1 VVQDNPGASS
11 RLCNRAVVKTLLL
24 GGVRSGK
31 SQLAEAMAAASGF
44 EVCYIATAQ
53 AGDAEMRAR
62 IDAHQARRPPG
73 WKNIEEP
80 LCLAREMRQQA
91 GAGTCLLVDCLS
103 LWVTN
108 LLLDADP
115 QRIDS
120 EIEALLAFL
129 PECPGKLIFVSTESN
144 LGVVPMGELS
154 RRYCDRLGLLHQDV
168 ARLSDCVILTV
179 AGLPHYLKG
188 TKD

>member
-1 VVQDNPGASS
+1 M
-11 RLCNRAVVKTLLL
+11 KTLVL

-31 SQLAEAMAAASGF
+31 SRLAEEMAAASGLA
-44 EVCYIATAQ
+44 VSYIATAE

-62 IDAHQARRPPG
+62 IEAHQARRPRG
-73 WKNIEEP
+73 WQSHEEP
-80 LCLAREMRQQA
+80 IKLAQVLEQQA
-91 GAGTCLLVDCLS
+91 RANSCLLVDCLS

-108 LLLDADP
+108 LLLAADP
-115 QRIDS
+115 ACAEREID
-120 EIEALLAFL
+120 ALFEFL
-129 PECPGKLIFVSTESN
+129 PACPGELIMVSTESN

-168 ARLSDCVILTV
+168 ARLSDRVILTV

-188 TKD
+188 APD

>member
-1 VVQDNPGASS
+1 M
-11 RLCNRAVVKTLLL
+11 KTLLL

-31 SQLAEAMAAASGF
+31 SRLAEEMAAATGLAVS
-44 EVCYIATAQ
+44 YLATAE

-62 IDAHQARRPPG
+62 IEAHQARRPPG
-73 WKNIEEP
+73 WHSHEEP
-80 LCLAREMRQQA
+80 ICLAQALRQRA
-91 GAGTCLLVDCLS
+91 RADSCLLVDCLS

-108 LLLDADP
+108 LLLAEDSSCAE
-115 QRIDS
+115 REID
-120 EIEALLAFL
+120 ALLEFL
-129 PECPGKLIFVSTESN
+129 PACPGELIMVSTESN

-168 ARLSDCVILTV
+168 AGLCDRVILTV

-188 TKD
+188 APH

>member
-1 VVQDNPGASS
+1 M
-11 RLCNRAVVKTLLL
+11 KTLLL

-31 SQLAEAMAAASGF
+31 SQLAEDMAAASGLA
-44 EVCYIATAQ
+44 VCYIATAV

-62 IDAHQARRPPG
+62 IDTHQARRPTR
-73 WKNIEEP
+73 WNNIEEP
-80 LCLAREMRQQA
+80 LCLAGVLREQA
-91 GAGTCLLVDCLS
+91 RADTCLLVDCLS

-115 QRIDS
+115 NRIDA
-120 EIEALLAFL
+120 EIEALLAVL
-129 PECPGKLIFVSTESN
+129 PECPGQLIFVSTESN
-144 LGVVPMGELS
+144 LGVVPLGELS

-168 ARLSDCVILTV
+168 ARRCDRVILTV

-188 TKD
+188 VPDR

>member
-1 VVQDNPGASS
+1 
-11 RLCNRAVVKTLLL
+11 
-24 GGVRSGK
+24 
-31 SQLAEAMAAASGF
+31 
-44 EVCYIATAQ
+44 
-53 AGDAEMRAR
+53 
-62 IDAHQARRPPG
+62 
-73 WKNIEEP
+73 
-80 LCLAREMRQQA
+80 MRQQA